1 MTVMTAR
8 YPGTCS
14 VTGRPIRRGDRI
26 DYDRRTKRAKLVDDQ
41 SALHVEN
48 GLGDDDGP
56 NLAARTRSSG
66 YVSHVFGIG
75 GREYY
80 RNKQGRCEDAPCC
93 GCCTI

>member
-1 MTVMTAR
+1 MTIMTAR

-14 VTGRPIRRGDRI
+14 ATGRKIKPGDRI
-26 DYDRRTKRAKLVDDQ
+26 DYSYRTKTTRLVDDQ
-41 SALHVEN
+41 SALQVEN
-48 GLGDDDGP
+48 DLGDDGP

-66 YVSHVFGIG
+66 YVSHVFNIG

-80 RNKQGRCEDAPCC
+80 RNKRGQCEDAPAC